1 MTKRFKIEP
10 DFTCPELAG
19 YKLPPIELDGVGQP
33 LTDYIKEK
41 HNQAECIGFI
51 DGYTKARE
59 KYEFSREDMA
69 KVIEYMIK
77 NPISVELKTE
87 LELDFNKGVLVLS
100 KYFERILTP
109 RTPIAIEV
117 EMVQGFEDEH
127 GDFSVSMNN
136 LDGVQIGRATRP
148 SLNPDGTVKGVYIY
162 E

>member
-1 MTKRFKIEP
+1 MTKTFKLTP
-10 DFTCPELAG
+10 DLTCPELAG
-19 YKLPPIELDGVGQP
+19 YKLPQIELDGVGQP

-77 NPISVELKTE
+77 NPISAELRTE
-87 LELDFNKGVLVLS
+87 LEIDFNNGVSVLS

-117 EMVQGFEDEH
+117 EMDSTKSLLGVWTGF
-127 GDFSVSMNN
+127 VP
-136 LDGVQIGRATRP
+136 A
-148 SLNPDGTVKGVYIY
+148 LNPDGTVKGRWVY